1 MYPVVH
7 QNPSQTDLQTNFYE
21 QFSTFTGAL
30 KEKIPTFDKSL
41 DAYFDRHLAGIIE
54 EWELLTEPDL
64 VRLDGRLRAV
74 TNEINTLS
82 MGTIVLQ
89 KRLDQ
94 LDAFISTLEKKR

>member
-7 QNPSQTDLQTNFYE
+7 QNPPQTDFYE
-21 QFSTFTGAL
+21 QFSAFTGAL

-64 VRLDGRLRAV
+64 ARLDGRLRAV
-74 TNEINTLS
+74 TNEINTLYT
-82 MGTIVLQ
+82 GTIVLQ
-89 KRLDQ
+89 KRVDQ
-94 LDAFISTLEKKR
+94 LDALISTLEKKR